1 MIVVSDTSPV
11 SNLILIRRLI
21 ILRELFAEVIVPP
34 AVDAEVRALKN
45 FGKDLSEYEMRI
57 G

>member
-45 FGKDLSEYEMRI
+45 FGKDLSEYENAD